1 MLRRYTSSGSTVE
14 DKVPFFNCLTHKRG
28 TYEFTQLRHYKR
40 YLFQYSSNI
49 NIFNT
54 FCVIYVTVTTYTI
67 LTYNFQI
74 LLLLYLILS
83 VVVDI
88 LVSRN
93 KSNDIS
99 ENMQKLVN
107 IRSIFFVCAVLPL
120 GVITSLLFWPLFLY
134 DPYFSHPQNHGFCI
148 HSHTYQRALDQS
160 SAHTF
165 WITIWKTQVC
175 GIYAGRCVLYR
186 FLFDY
191 FSRVCNIFFIF
202 DYLNLDI
209 WI

>member
-74 LLLLYLILS
+74 LLLLYLILA

-134 DPYFSHPQNHGFCI
+134 DPYFFAPPRIMDFVSIAIHINEHLINLVPILFELLYGKHKFVEYMQGVVYSTAFCSI
-148 HSHTYQRALDQS
+148 IL
-160 SAHTF
+160 
-165 WITIWKTQVC
+165 
-175 GIYAGRCVLYR
+175 AGYV
-186 FLFDY
+186 
-191 FSRVCNIFFIF
+191 IFFL
-202 DYLNLDI
+202 YLI
-209 WI
+209 T